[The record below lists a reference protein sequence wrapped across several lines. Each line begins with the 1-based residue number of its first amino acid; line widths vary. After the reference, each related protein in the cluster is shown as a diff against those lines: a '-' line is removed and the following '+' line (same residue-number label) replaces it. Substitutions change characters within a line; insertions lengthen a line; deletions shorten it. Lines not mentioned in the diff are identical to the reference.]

1 MYIVQSG
8 GQWPPFSSMFVYRD
22 HPQQK
27 SFQSPTE
34 LFSKERSSPKRSF
47 PKRLPQQRSTT
58 QTITWVTEI
67 NPTKI
72 IPIYVD
78 HPNPQQRLPQ
88 QNQQKLIM
96 PYNVCFSL
104 CHQIFVFFIMSP
116 NVCFYYV
123 TKWLWRCSV
132 FNGQPAHPVIPCC
145 GCPHQITIPNNISTN

>member
-22 HPQQK
+22 HPQRR

-34 LFSKERSSPKRSF
+34 LYSKERSSPKRSF

-58 QTITWVTEI
+58 QTITWITEI

-96 PYNVCFSL
+96 PYNVCFLL
-104 CHQIFVFFIMSP
+104 CHQIFFF
-116 NVCFYYV
+116 FYYV
-123 TKWLWRCSV
+123 TKCLFLLCHQMALALLCIQRSAGSPCYSV
-132 FNGQPAHPVIPCC
+132 LRLPASNHNP
-145 GCPHQITIPNNISTN
+145 Q